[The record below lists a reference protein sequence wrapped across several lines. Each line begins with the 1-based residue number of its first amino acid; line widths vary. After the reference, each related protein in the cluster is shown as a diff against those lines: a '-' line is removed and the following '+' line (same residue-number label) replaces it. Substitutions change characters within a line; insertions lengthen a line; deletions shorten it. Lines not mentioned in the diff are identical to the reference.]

1 MNTFTITAYNKNTGV
16 LTFNAS
22 YEGATYTGLTVT
34 GCPKSSVEE
43 VKAFIDS
50 YLASYKAGKDIEAE
64 KVTDIPAE
72 VKALLNTTTSLAPTS
87 IK

>member
-34 GCPKSSVEE
+34 GCPKSSVED
-43 VKAFIDS
+43 VKAFIGS
-50 YLASYKAGKDIEAE
+50 YLAGYKSGKDIETE
-64 KVTDIPAE
+64 KVTDIPLE
-72 VKALLNTTTSLAPTS
+72 VKALLNTPTSL
-87 IK
+87 